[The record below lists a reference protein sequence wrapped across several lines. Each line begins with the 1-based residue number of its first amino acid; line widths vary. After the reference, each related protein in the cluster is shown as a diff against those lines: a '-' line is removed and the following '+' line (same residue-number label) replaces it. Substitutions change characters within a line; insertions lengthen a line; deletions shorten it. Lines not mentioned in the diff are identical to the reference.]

1 MRLLLVV
8 LLSLALPLTAAE
20 RVVSLAPSMTE
31 LMLELGAGERL
42 VGLLDAGERPPALAG
57 LPSVGHYGRFE
68 AETLLALAPDLI
80 LLWPGG
86 VSAAQREQLGAFGIP
101 LFEAE
106 PHRLEDIAEQAEA
119 LGARVGRGE
128 RAHQLADGFRRELRE
143 LRQRYGRTTAPL
155 PVFYQVWDQPL
166 YTIGGRQV
174 ISDALEVCGA
184 RNVFADL
191 ALPAPQ
197 VSLEAVLA
205 RDPAVILVDRPEQV
219 AVWQAWPQLRAV
231 RDGRVWVVPDR
242 GLERPSLQMLQ
253 ATRQLCQ
260 LLDRAGP

>member
-31 LMLELGAGERL
+31 LMLELGAGDRL

-143 LRQRYGRTTAPL
+143 LRQDYRRTAPL

>member
-8 LLSLALPLTAAE
+8 LLSLALPLAAAE

-31 LMLELGAGERL
+31 LMLELGAGDRL

-86 VSAAQREQLGAFGIP
+86 VSAAQREQLVAFGIP

-106 PHRLEDIAEQAEA
+106 PHRLEDIADQAEA

-128 RAHQLADGFRRELRE
+128 RARQLADGFRRELRE
-143 LRQRYGRTTAPL
+143 LRQRYRRTSPL

>member
-31 LMLELGAGERL
+31 LMLELGAGDRL

-143 LRQRYGRTTAPL
+143 LRQRYRRTTAPL

>member
-8 LLSLALPLTAAE
+8 LLSFALPLAAAE

-68 AETLLALAPDLI
+68 AETLLALGPDLI

-106 PHRLEDIAEQAEA
+106 PHRLEDIADQAEA
-119 LGARVGRGE
+119 LGARVGQGE
-128 RAHQLADGFRRELRE
+128 RARRLADGFRRELSE
-143 LRQRYGRTTAPL
+143 LRRRYRRTAPL

-191 ALPAPQ
+191 AVPAPQ
-197 VSLEAVLA
+197 ISLEAVLA
-205 RDPAVILVDRPEQV
+205 RDPAVILVDRPEL
-219 AVWQAWPQLRAV
+219 AAAWQAWPQLRAV

-260 LLDRAGP
+260 LLERAGP